1 MAKASALHKVMII
14 AAEASSA
21 HYGAKLIKLWK
32 KKERDG
38 GPQIQFFGVGT
49 QEMED
54 LGFVRIG
61 KAEEMAVVGLVEVI
75 KHFSHLKKV
84 FNNLVEAAVN
94 QKPDFVILMDY
105 PDFNL
110 RLAKKLKAMDI
121 KVFYYISPQVW
132 AWRKNR
138 IHDIKAYCEKVFL
151 LFPFE
156 KTFYDHFQVPNDFV
170 GHPLIEDL
178 DESLYN
184 STLIQGHRQKYGI
197 KNNELVLALMPG
209 SRHGEIERN
218 FPIQL
223 ETAKIIL
230 KKHKNVRLSICVAP
244 TLNKEHL
251 LPYMENFNFP
261 YLLIKDDPNRMI
273 AMADLILVASGTATL
288 MVGLLEKP
296 MVIMYKVNWLT
307 GVIGHWLVDIKF
319 FGLINLVLNKEAV
332 PERKQEQTDPKHL
345 ANLLEK
351 FIIDPAY
358 TESVIKD
365 LQQTKKSLGYNE
377 NDKKTATQKVVEA
390 LSKYLK

>member
-1 MAKASALHKVMII
+1 MSSHKVMII

-32 KKERDG
+32 KQERDD
-38 GPQIQFFGVGT
+38 GPKIEFFGVGT

-54 LGFVRIG
+54 LGFKRIG
-61 KAEEMAVVGLVEVI
+61 KAEEMAVVGLVEVV
-75 KHFSHLKKV
+75 KHFSHLKAV
-84 FNNLVEAAVN
+84 FNNLVEAAKA
-94 QKPDFVILMDY
+94 QSPDFVILMDY

-110 RLAKKLKAMDI
+110 RLAKKLKAMNI

-132 AWRKNR
+132 AWRKSR

-184 STLIQGHRQKYGI
+184 QTLIQGHRQKYGI
-197 KNNELVLALMPG
+197 KPDELVLALMPG

-223 ETAKIIL
+223 EAAKIIL
-230 KKHKNVRLSICVAP
+230 RKYKHVRLSICVAP
-244 TLNKEHL
+244 TLTREHL
-251 LPYMENFNFP
+251 LPYLETFSFP
-261 YLLIKDDPNRMI
+261 YLMIKDEPNRMI
-273 AMADLILVASGTATL
+273 CMADLILVASGTATL

-307 GVIGHWLVDIKF
+307 GVIGNWLVDVKF
-319 FGLINLVLNKEAV
+319 FGLINLVLDKEAV
-332 PERKQEQTDPKHL
+332 PERKQEHTDPKHL
-345 ANLLEK
+345 ATLLEK
-351 FIIDPAY
+351 YITDPEY
-358 TESVIKD
+358 TKSVIND
-365 LQQTKKSLGYNE
+365 LKQTKKALGYDE
-377 NDKKTATQKVVEA
+377 ADKKTATQKVIEA
-390 LSKYLK
+390 LNKYLK

>member
-1 MAKASALHKVMII
+1 MSSHKVMII

-21 HYGAKLIKLWK
+21 HYGAKLIKYWQ
-32 KKERDG
+32 KKEKEG
-38 GPQIQFFGVGT
+38 GPQIEFFGVGT
-49 QEMED
+49 QEMEN
-54 LGFVRIG
+54 LGFHRIG

-75 KHFSHLKKV
+75 KHFSHLKAI
-84 FNNLVEAAVN
+84 FNNLVEAAST

-110 RLAKKLKAMDI
+110 RLAKKLKAMGI

-132 AWRKNR
+132 AWRKSR

-156 KTFYDHFQVPNDFV
+156 KTFYDHFQVPNEFV

-178 DESLYN
+178 DPTLYDQMV
-184 STLIQGHRQKYGI
+184 IQGQRQKFGI
-197 KNNELVLALMPG
+197 KNDELVLALMPG

-218 FPIQL
+218 FPLQL
-223 ETAKIIL
+223 EAAKIIL
-230 KKHKNVRLSICVAP
+230 KKHKNVRLLICVAP
-244 TLNKEHL
+244 TLTKEHL
-251 LPYMENFNFP
+251 LAYLDNFSFP

-273 AMADLILVASGTATL
+273 SMADLILVASGTATL

-307 GVIGHWLVDIKF
+307 GVIGNWLVDVKF
-319 FGLINLVLNKEAV
+319 FGLINLVLDKEAV

-345 ANLLEK
+345 ATLLEK
-351 FIIDPAY
+351 YITDAEY
-358 TESVIKD
+358 TKSVIHD
-365 LQQTKKSLGYNE
+365 LKQTKKALGYDE
-377 NDKKTATQKVVEA
+377 ADKKTATQKVIEA
-390 LSKYLK
+390 LNKYLK

>member
-1 MAKASALHKVMII
+1 MII

-32 KKERDG
+32 KQERDG
-38 GPQIQFFGVGT
+38 GPKIEFFGVGT

-54 LGFVRIG
+54 LGFRRIG
-61 KAEEMAVVGLVEVI
+61 YAEEMAVVGLVEVI
-75 KHFSHLKKV
+75 KHFSHLKAV
-84 FNNLVEAAVN
+84 FNRLIKEASK
-94 QKPDFVILMDY
+94 QRPDFVILMDY

-132 AWRKNR
+132 AWRKSR

-151 LFPFE
+151 IFPFE
-156 KTFYDHFQVPNDFV
+156 KIFYDHFEVPNDFV

-184 STLIQGHRQKYGI
+184 KTLIQGHRQKYGI
-197 KNNELVLALMPG
+197 KNDELVLALMPG

-223 ETAKIIL
+223 ESAKIIL
-230 KKHKNVRLSICVAP
+230 RKYKHVRLSICVAP
-244 TLNKEHL
+244 TLTREHL
-251 LPYMENFNFP
+251 LPYLENFSFP
-261 YLLIKDDPNRMI
+261 YLMIKDEPNRMI
-273 AMADLILVASGTATL
+273 CMADLILVASGTATL

-307 GVIGHWLVDIKF
+307 GVIGNWLVDIKF
-319 FGLINLVLNKEAV
+319 FGLINLVLDKETV
-332 PERKQEQTDPKHL
+332 PERKQGQTDPKHL
-345 ANLLEK
+345 AMLLEK
-351 FIIDPAY
+351 YITDPKY
-358 TESVIKD
+358 TQSVIND
-365 LQQTKKSLGYNE
+365 LKQTKKALGYDE
-377 NDKKTATQKVVEA
+377 ADKKTATQKVIEA
-390 LSKYLK
+390 LNKYLK